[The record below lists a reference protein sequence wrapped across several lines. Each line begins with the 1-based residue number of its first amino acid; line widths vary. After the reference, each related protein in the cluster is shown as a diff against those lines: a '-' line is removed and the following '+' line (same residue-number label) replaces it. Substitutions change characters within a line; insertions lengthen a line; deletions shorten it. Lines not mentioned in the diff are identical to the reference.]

1 MIDKDAKLDCEGE
14 GHEDSILW
22 LVSSIDVF
30 YDRHSPNSAGTDAE
44 TPNEMLKRRLTGVE
58 ARWWVAVILF
68 TAVWLIMLYLFGVI
82 ADEMARWPQAR
93 FTALVIYIVTLVYM
107 SREFGA
113 RFRVLNDRS
122 LHSHETT
129 WAMLSGWLMIGI
141 ISVISEPMK
150 SLASDFKRY
159 DTMTSVALVSWIYLY
174 NAALK
179 LPWDK
184 ATEQRKAAHLSWYN
198 RMTGLVRLVTRTTKR
213 VFNNIY
219 TSNDVTLHSSY
230 HLQLLTWDSRYPN
243 WRPAWQR
250 INSAAAIARC
260 GPGRVSGNTC

>member
-1 MIDKDAKLDCEGE
+1 MANKDATHENENK
-14 GHEDSILW
+14 GHADSIHW
-22 LVSSIDVF
+22 LVSTIDVF
-30 YDRHSPNSAGTDAE
+30 YYRQKVAIEVRDNDRSEQTI
-44 TPNEMLKRRLTGVE
+44 KQRFTGVE
-58 ARWWVAVILF
+58 ARWWGAVILF
-68 TAVWLIMLYLFGVI
+68 TAVWLFMLYIFGVI
-82 ADEMARWPQAR
+82 ADNIAPWPKVR
-93 FTALVIYIVTLVYM
+93 FVAFIVYIVALVYL

-122 LHSHETT
+122 IHSHETT

-159 DTMTSVALVSWIYLY
+159 DTMTGVALISWIYLY

-184 ATEQRKAAHLSWYN
+184 ATEQRKTAHLSWYK
-198 RMTGLVRLVTRTTKR
+198 RLASLIALVSRTTTSIL
-213 VFNNIY
+213 NNIN
-219 TSNDVTLHSSY
+219 SPNDLSLHASY
-230 HLQLLTWDSRYPN
+230 HCQLVIWDSRYPN

-250 INSAAAIARC
+250 TNSVAAIARC
-260 GPGRVSGNTC
+260 DRDAI